1 MGLIKIT
8 FSFMT
13 GTVLGV
19 YLAQN
24 YNVPNMKTLAGTG
37 MLIAKHYEETY
48 RKPKERGDDD

>member
-1 MGLIKIT
+1 MGLTKIT